1 MDYSSIALNLR
12 QDEAGVLFDLDSL
25 YGRLQTLHDARC
37 ARGKVYPLAVVFLA
51 FVLAK
56 LSGEDTPAGIA
67 EWARLRTEFFVAA
80 FQLAHPRMP
89 HADTYRRLVRQAIP
103 LAALN
108 RLAQDY
114 IDALLREPEPQAAGL
129 GRYIHIA
136 LDGKSLR
143 GTIPTGSSRGVHLL
157 AAYVPAQGLVLFQVA
172 VSDKTNEITA
182 APTVLQMVDL
192 RGKIVTGDALL
203 AQRNLSQIVIDE
215 GGHYVWTIK
224 ENQPYTC
231 AAIAKLFTP
240 QTPTPGHGAVATDF
254 RTARTVGKDHGRI
267 ETRTLTASAMLAAF
281 LREELTWPGVQQ
293 VFRLERTAVEVATGQ
308 TRREV
313 VYGLT
318 SLSPAEAGPA
328 ELLQLTRDHWGI
340 ENGLHY
346 RRDKTLREDATR
358 MKSSTFAEALAIVN
372 NLVIALALHAG
383 QTNLASAR
391 RQWAANLDDT
401 AALLLTA
408 PSR

>member
-1 MDYSSIALNLR
+1 
-12 QDEAGVLFDLDSL
+12 
-25 YGRLQTLHDARC
+25 
-37 ARGKVYPLAVVFLA
+37 
-51 FVLAK
+51 
-56 LSGEDTPAGIA
+56 
-67 EWARLRTEFFVAA
+67 
-80 FQLAHPRMP
+80 MP

-143 GTIPTGSSRGVHLL
+143 GPIPTGSSRGVHLL